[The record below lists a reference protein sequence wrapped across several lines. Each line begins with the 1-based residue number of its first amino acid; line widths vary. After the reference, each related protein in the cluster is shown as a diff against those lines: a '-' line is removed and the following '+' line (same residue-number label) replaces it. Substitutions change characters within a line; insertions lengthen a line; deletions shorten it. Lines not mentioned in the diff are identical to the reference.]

1 MFQKIRYR
9 LLINNM
15 LVFALVLAGS
25 AVAVRL
31 IFVRNLQQQLT
42 NQLVTLGQGV
52 VAEAE
57 LKDGQLK
64 VEDDFLVQTLIN
76 RHQSFEWFDLQQK
89 SVRRMGDYFPNT
101 PLNLAAG
108 VAVADQYPPIQSIT
122 LPIIGEESKAVIG
135 YVRVSQLLDEFDE
148 TVFLLDIG
156 LGVGAIAATILSSAG
171 IFWLN
176 RQAMQ
181 PIEESFQRLRQ
192 FTADA
197 SHEFRSPLMAIS
209 SNVEVAL
216 KYPEGMREEDR
227 EVMDA
232 VTSATDQ
239 MTRLTEDLLLLART
253 DKAATMQLGPVNLAA
268 LVKDLVQLYRPQ
280 AQKKQLELRATAERE
295 LWLKGDRTALMQ
307 ALTNLLQNAIR
318 YTPAGGKISIEAKR
332 QGHQLQVAVSDTG
345 EGIAAENI
353 EKIFERFWRADRA
366 RNYDGGGSGLGLP
379 ITQTIVQSHGGTL
392 TVTSKLDAGS
402 CFLVTLPASVLPKN
416 FDCD

>member
-52 VAEAE
+52 VTEAKLE
-57 LKDGQLK
+57 NDQLK
-64 VEDDFLVQTLIN
+64 VEDDFLAQTLIN

-89 SVRRMGDYFPNT
+89 SVTRMGDYFPNT
-101 PLNLAAG
+101 PLNLTAG
-108 VAVADQYPPIQSIT
+108 VEIADQNPPIQSIT
-122 LPIIGEESKAVIG
+122 LPIIGDETKAVIG
-135 YVRVSQLLDEFDE
+135 YVRVSQRLDEFEE

-181 PIEESFQRLRQ
+181 PIEESFQRLKQ

-280 AQKKQLELRATAERE
+280 AQKKQVELRATAERE

-318 YTPAGGKISIEAKR
+318 YTLPGGKISLEAKR
-332 QGHQLQVAVSDTG
+332 QGHQLQIAVSDTG

-402 CFLVTLPASVLPKN
+402 CFLVTLPASILPKN
-416 FDCD
+416 